1 MNYTQYN
8 PDLVTETLSDDEQ
21 DQLEELLQVL
31 PSDAAMDLECL
42 DGYLTALLIAP
53 TLPAPEVWLPPI
65 WGIEVGEPAPFASGK
80 QLKRCIQLVLRYL
93 GMIDRQFKR
102 DPDALEPLFG
112 MAEIEVQGDDDE
124 ADDAAATDA
133 VVVDAEIWC
142 IGFLQAM
149 AVQPEPW
156 DTWLDDPVAAELLAP
171 VVRLGCDPDALTETE
186 RSALADPVLRDALSR
201 QVADAIGPLYRLGH
215 PAA

>member
-8 PDLVTETLSDDEQ
+8 PDLVTEALSDDEQ
-21 DQLEELLQVL
+21 DQLEELLQML

-53 TLPAPEVWLPPI
+53 TLPATEVWLPPI
-65 WGIEVGEPAPFASGK
+65 WGLEAGEPAPFASGK

-93 GMIDRQFKR
+93 AMIDRQFQR

-112 MAEIEVQGDDDE
+112 VAEVEADEDDE
-124 ADDAAATDA
+124 GAEAA

-156 DTWLDDPVAAELLAP
+156 DTWLDDPVASGLLAP
-171 VVRLGCDPDALTETE
+171 VVRLGCDPDALTDAE
-186 RSALADPVLRDALSR
+186 RTALADPVLRDALSR

>member
-8 PDLVTETLSDDEQ
+8 PALVTEALSDDEQ

-93 GMIDRQFKR
+93 GMIDRQFQR

-112 MAEIEVQGDDDE
+112 VAEVEVDADADE
-124 ADDAAATDA
+124 DGAEAA

-156 DTWLDDPVAAELLAP
+156 DTWLDDPVSAELLTP
-171 VVRLGCDPDALTETE
+171 VVRLGCDPDALTEAE